1 MALWSLHWNSPVAQ
15 PKNISEHLDRRDVT
29 RCMTKLTRTSVC
41 DVESNALDDD
51 KIGREA
57 WVIQEEEPCARGDV
71 TSVVGGDRER
81 VGQCCAISGGTAG
94 EKIHWEVHTMFAWQ
108 R

>member
-1 MALWSLHWNSPVAQ
+1 MLTSRPRRSDNRRSCRKRRRLECRWRSGRCTETRQSCSLKIYQNL
-15 PKNISEHLDRRDVT
+15 LDRRDVI
-29 RCMTKLTRTSVC
+29 RCIKKLTRTSVC

-71 TSVVGGDRER
+71 TSVVGGDREW
-81 VGQCCAISGGTAG
+81 VG
-94 EKIHWEVHTMFAWQ
+94 
-108 R
+108 